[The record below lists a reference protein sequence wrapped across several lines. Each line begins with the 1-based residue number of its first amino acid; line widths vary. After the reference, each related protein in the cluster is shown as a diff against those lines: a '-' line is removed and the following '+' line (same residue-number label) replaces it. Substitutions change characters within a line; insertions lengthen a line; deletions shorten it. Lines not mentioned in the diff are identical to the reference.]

1 MPAARAYFR
10 PTTAS
15 QRHLL
20 IRVWQDTGD
29 PLRAAQ
35 AAHVC
40 LRTFYYWKRRFEAG
54 GLAALD
60 HCAPR
65 GPKQPYRIAPGIEHE
80 VCALR
85 QAHPRWGKLRIAQE
99 LTKAHDWQP
108 VVAPNTVRR
117 ILQDAGLWTPPAA
130 VVQKGGPP

>member
-1 MPAARAYFR
+1 MYFR

-15 QRHLL
+15 QRRLL
-20 IRVWQDTGD
+20 IRVWQETAD
-29 PLRAAQ
+29 PAQAAQ

-40 LRTFYYWKRRFEAG
+40 LRTFYYWKARFVAG
-54 GLAALD
+54 GLPALE

-65 GPKQPYRIAPGIEHE
+65 GPKHPYRMAPLLEAE

-85 QAHPRWGKLRIAQE
+85 RAHPTWGKLRIAQE
-99 LTKAHDWQP
+99 VAKAHDWHS

-117 ILQDAGLWTPPAA
+117 ILQDAALWTAPAEP
-130 VVQKGGPP
+130 VQKRGPF

>member
-15 QRHLL
+15 QRRLL
-20 IRVWQDTGD
+20 IGIWQETGD

-40 LRTFYYWKRRFEAG
+40 LRTFYYWKRRFEEG
-54 GLAALD
+54 GLAALE
-60 HCAPR
+60 HGAPR
-65 GPKQPYRIAPGIEHE
+65 GPKQPYRIDPLIEAE

-85 QAHPRWGKLRIAQE
+85 LAQPTWGKLRIAQE
-99 LTKAHDWQP
+99 IAKAHDWQS

-117 ILQDAGLWTPPAA
+117 ILQDAALWVAPAEA
-130 VVQKGGPP
+130 TKKRGSG

>member
-1 MPAARAYFR
+1 MPTPRVYFR

-40 LRTFYYWKRRFEAG
+40 LRTFYYWKRRFVAG
-54 GLAALD
+54 GLTALD

-65 GPKQPYRIAPGIEHE
+65 GPKQPYRIAPAIEQE

-85 QAHPRWGKLRIAQE
+85 RAQPTWGKLRIAQE
-99 LTKAHDWQP
+99 LAKAHDWQP

-117 ILQDAGLWTPPAA
+117 ILQDAALWPAPPEAA
-130 VVQKGGPP
+130 KKGGPL